1 MRKDVTNFWKA
12 WRETCDIRECMNVE
26 RLRKLKSQELALDA
40 ELIAADARDIMRI
53 TNKYLA
59 DWISKPRKVEA
70 LKGMSAES
78 RDEEVE
84 SGSDEEHETSDAR
97 NFSKVDNRGHF
108 ASEEGES
115 VFSNISES
123 DDDNS
128 HYVSVISSNQK
139 FASGRRVS
147 EFQDYV
153 QLWRS
158 GDLNVP
164 SAFEFIQVDL
174 YNDAQKGEKV
184 GERTYQ
190 YGGEIKT
197 EPIYE
202 PMFKGKKLKDYLFE
216 DIGSRN
222 GGISKNLWGYLLK
235 KGMVRCNGREYP
247 SRLIM
252 VADKSFKGSAVEVK
266 GTDNTENQREM
277 AVVPE
282 EIGRNDIDVEEAASE
297 LRKIL
302 DKRWVNY
309 NTSERV
315 VLWCAFMK
323 YNLSDKFVE
332 KVTNTSGKRLND
344 VKIRCVGE
352 VFTSLKN
359 GGFDIDTVR
368 RLFYSRGQEVLG
380 EFVGKDKI
388 CMEVEKYFCSLK
400 KTEKALS
407 GDLY

>member
-26 RLRKLKSQELALDA
+26 RLRKLKSQELASDA
-40 ELIAADARDIMRI
+40 ELIAADARDIMRK

-59 DWISKPRKVEA
+59 DWISKPRKVAA

-97 NFSKVDNRGHF
+97 NFSKVDNRGHL

-128 HYVSVISSNQK
+128 HYVSVISSAQK
-139 FASGRRVS
+139 FASGRRMS

-158 GDLNVP
+158 GDLDVP

-174 YNDAQKGEKV
+174 YNEAQKGEKV

-235 KGMVRCNGREYP
+235 KEMVRCNGRKYP

-252 VADKSFKGSAVEVK
+252 VADKSFKDSAVEVK
-266 GTDNTENQREM
+266 GTDDTENQREM
-277 AVVPE
+277 AVAPE

-302 DKRWVNY
+302 DKRWERY
-309 NTSERV
+309 NIKERV

-388 CMEVEKYFCSLK
+388 CMEVDKYFCSLK
-400 KTEKALS
+400 NEGKSIE
-407 GDLY
+407 